1 MPNDSNYNSLS
12 PMGVFP
18 NWIFCPKIVP
28 LVYDDSLSY
37 YEFLNKLMVKL
48 NEVITFANQINA
60 NVEYLREI
68 VERIQTLIDG
78 FDERITANEQDIA
91 NLKTAMESV
100 NTIIE
105 GINSTLT
112 DMQGDIDSNAAAI
125 ENLAQDVEREIN
137 SAIVPLQ
144 NSVQSLGLTVASNT
158 SRIKNLE
165 DAAFD
170 PSQIVMSNYP
180 FNFALST
187 LNGNKNGIRIV
198 QDEAVSETN
207 SIEWVSGGDYAPG
220 GTLTPDKQKFHSTF
234 QIPIFHSSGNTCH
247 LVIPSVFPIKY
258 GANINWTLYFYAN
271 RWIGATSTNIGIA
284 KVGPI
289 NFMDLL
295 AVGGYTN
302 PNTPDSGS
310 ACFNGMELFANEETG
325 CYDLHIYNG
334 RNNKYCWINNF
345 MFSSFMILP
354 LDLGTMSQTASIQK
368 YFNLLNTYLIQTNS
382 NIDGRITSAINTA
395 LIPVND
401 SISDLEIEVLRSIKA
416 GDIDDMSFTPVLGVS
431 VVSNHSYA
439 INKSY
444 SDETTGAHLVSL
456 YFIDLVL
463 DVSNLASNTAT
474 PIGAFDYWSSHYP
487 VTGSRSAEVSVESPN
502 NGAWGSISTTG
513 AITIKAFAV
522 TSFGETTRVRV
533 TGTVADNH
541 VVTT

>member
-78 FDERITANEQDIA
+78 FDARITANEQDIA

-144 NSVQSLGLTVASNT
+144 NSVQSLGLTVANNT
-158 SRIKNLE
+158 SRITVLE
-165 DAAFD
+165 EAAFD
-170 PSQIVMSNYP
+170 PSSIVMSQMP

-187 LNGNKNGIRIV
+187 LNGNANGMRIV
-198 QDEAVSETN
+198 VDGSGASSDAIQ
-207 SIEWVSGGDYAPG
+207 WVDGGSYSPSNI
-220 GTLTPDKQKFHSTF
+220 PNKQKFLNNF
-234 QIPIFHSSGNTCH
+234 KVPRFYSSGNASH
-247 LVIPSVFPIKY
+247 LVIPSIFPIKY
-258 GANINWTLYFYAN
+258 GASLNWTLYFYAN
-271 RWIGATSTNIGIA
+271 RWIGATSGNTGIA

-289 NFMDLL
+289 NFTDLL
-295 AVGGYTN
+295 VEGGVQQT
-302 PNTPDSGS
+302 TPS
-310 ACFNGMELFANEETG
+310 AQTGCFNDLELVANGSTG
-325 CYDLHIYNG
+325 CYDLYIYNG
-334 RNNKYCWINNF
+334 RNNKYCWINDYIITSL
-345 MFSSFMILP
+345 MVLP
-354 LDLGTMSQTASIQK
+354 IDLGNVGIATGVQK
-368 YFNLLNTYLIQTNS
+368 YFNLLNTYLTQTTQ
-382 NIDGRITSAINTA
+382 NIDGRITSAVNTA
-395 LIPVND
+395 LIPIN
-401 SISDLEIEVLRSIKA
+401 SEISELQSDVLHSLKA
-416 GDIDDMSFTPVLGVS
+416 GDIDDMSFTPVTGVS
-431 VVSNHSYA
+431 VVTNKSYA
-439 INKSY
+439 INKVY
-444 SDETTGAHLVSL
+444 SDEAGAHLVSL

-474 PIGAFDYWSSHYP
+474 PIGEFDWSLYP

-541 VVTT
+541 IVTP

>member
-1 MPNDSNYNSLS
+1 MPNDSNYNSLT
-12 PMGVFP
+12 PLGIFP

-48 NEVITFANQINA
+48 NEVVTFANQINA

-91 NLKTAMESV
+91 NLKTAMDSV

-144 NSVQSLGLTVASNT
+144 NSVQSLGLTVANNT
-158 SRIKNLE
+158 SRITLLE
-165 DAAFD
+165 EAAFD
-170 PSQIVMSNYP
+170 PSSIVMSNMP

-187 LNGNKNGIRIV
+187 LNGNANGMRIV
-198 QDEAVSETN
+198 VDGSGASSDAIQ
-207 SIEWVSGGDYAPG
+207 WVDGGDYAPVNIP
-220 GTLTPDKQKFHSTF
+220 TKQRFTQKFKVPRF
-234 QIPIFHSSGNTCH
+234 YSSGNSCH
-247 LVIPSVFPIKY
+247 LVIPSIFPIKY
-258 GANINWTLYFYAN
+258 GASLDWTLYFYAN
-271 RWIGATSTNIGIA
+271 RWIGATSGNTGIA

-289 NFMDLL
+289 NFTDLL
-295 AVGGYTN
+295 VEGGVQQT
-302 PNTPDSGS
+302 TPS
-310 ACFNGMELFANEETG
+310 AQTGCFNDLELVANSSTG
-325 CYDLHIYNG
+325 CYDLYIYNG
-334 RNNKYCWINNF
+334 RNNKYCWINDYII
-345 MFSSFMILP
+345 SSLMVIP
-354 LDLGTMSQTASIQK
+354 LDLGNVGIATGVQK
-368 YFNLLNTYLIQTNS
+368 YFNLLNTYLTQTTQ
-382 NIDGRITSAINTA
+382 NIGGQITSAVNSA
-395 LIPVND
+395 LIPIN
-401 SISDLEIEVLRSIKA
+401 SELSDLESDVLHSLKA
-416 GDIDDMSFTPVLGVS
+416 GDIDDMSFTPVTGVS

-439 INKSY
+439 INKVY
-444 SDETTGAHLVSL
+444 SDEAGAHLVSL

-474 PIGAFDYWSSHYP
+474 PIGEFDWSLYP

-502 NGAWGSISTTG
+502 NGAWGSISSTG

-533 TGTVADNH
+533 TGTVADNR
-541 VVTT
+541 VVTP

>member
-1 MPNDSNYNSLS
+1 MPNDSNYNSLT
-12 PMGVFP
+12 PLGIFP

-78 FDERITANEQDIA
+78 FDARITANEQDIA

-144 NSVQSLGLTVASNT
+144 NSVQSLGLTVANNT
-158 SRIKNLE
+158 SRITVLE
-165 DAAFD
+165 EAAFD
-170 PSQIVMSNYP
+170 PSSIVMSEMP

-187 LNGNKNGIRIV
+187 LNGNANGMRIV
-198 QDEAVSETN
+198 VDGSGASSDAIQ
-207 SIEWVSGGDYAPG
+207 WVDGGSYSPSNI
-220 GTLTPDKQKFHSTF
+220 PNKQKFTSNF
-234 QIPIFHSSGNTCH
+234 KVPRFYSSGNACH
-247 LVIPSVFPIKY
+247 LVIPSIFPIKY
-258 GANINWTLYFYAN
+258 GASLNWTLYFYAN
-271 RWIGATSTNIGIA
+271 RWIGATSGNTGIC

-289 NFMDLL
+289 NFTDLL
-295 AVGGYTN
+295 VEGGAQQT
-302 PNTPDSGS
+302 TPS
-310 ACFNGMELFANEETG
+310 AQTGCFNDIELFANNSTG

-334 RNNKYCWINNF
+334 RNNKYCWINDYII
-345 MFSSFMILP
+345 SSLMIIP
-354 LDLGTMSQTASIQK
+354 LDLGNVGIATGVQK
-368 YFNLLNTYLIQTNS
+368 YFNLLNTYLTQTTQ
-382 NIDGRITSAINTA
+382 NIGGQITSAVNSA
-395 LIPVND
+395 LIPVN
-401 SISDLEIEVLRSIKA
+401 SEISELQSEVLHSLKA
-416 GDIDDMSFTPVLGVS
+416 GDIDDMSFTPVTGVS

-439 INKSY
+439 INKVY
-444 SDETTGAHLVSL
+444 SDEAGAHLVSL

-474 PIGAFDYWSSHYP
+474 PIGAFDWSLYP
-487 VTGSRSAEVSVESPN
+487 VTGSRSAEVSIESPN
-502 NGAWGSISTTG
+502 NGAWGSVSTTG
-513 AITIKAFAV
+513 AITIKSFAV

-533 TGTVADNH
+533 TGTIADNH
-541 VVTT
+541 VVTP

>member
-1 MPNDSNYNSLS
+1 MSNDSNYTPVN

-78 FDERITANEQDIA
+78 FDTRITANEQDIA

-112 DMQGDIDSNAAAI
+112 DMQADIDANSGAI

-144 NSVQSLGLTVASNT
+144 DSVMSLSLTVANNT
-158 SRIKNLE
+158 SRITTLE
-165 DAAFD
+165 QAAFD
-170 PSQIVMSNYP
+170 PSSIVMSNMP

-198 QDEAVSETN
+198 QDEAVSARN
-207 SIEWVSGGDYAPG
+207 SIEWVDGGHYAP
-220 GTLTPDKQKFHSTF
+220 TNIPTKQRFNSSFK
-234 QIPIFHSSGNTCH
+234 IPMIRNSGNACH
-247 LVIPSVFPIKY
+247 IVIPSVFPIKY
-258 GANINWTLYFYAN
+258 SANVNWTLYFYAN
-271 RWIGATSTNIGIA
+271 RWIGATSGNTGIN
-284 KVGPI
+284 KQGPI
-289 NFMDLL
+289 NFTDLL
-295 AVGGYTN
+295 AEGGVQIAPTSN
-302 PNTPDSGS
+302 NELFID
-310 ACFNGMELFANEETG
+310 MELFANQETG
-325 CYDLHIYNG
+325 CYDLYLYNG
-334 RNNKYCWINNF
+334 RNNYSTASDYK
-345 MFSSFMILP
+345 FSSIMILP
-354 LDLGTMSQTASIQK
+354 IDLGTMTQASGIQK
-368 YFNLLNTYLIQTNS
+368 YFNLLNTYLTQTNS
-382 NIDGRITSAINTA
+382 NIDGRITSAVNTA
-395 LIPVND
+395 LIPVNED
-401 SISDLEIEVLRSIKA
+401 ISDLESDVLRSLKA
-416 GDIDDMSFTPVLGVS
+416 GDIDDMSFTSVTGVS

-439 INKSY
+439 INKVY
-444 SDETTGAHLVSL
+444 SDEATGAHLVSL

-474 PIGAFDYWSSHYP
+474 PIGAFDWSLYP

-522 TSFGETTRVRV
+522 SSFGTTTRVRV
-533 TGTVADNH
+533 TGTIADNH
-541 VVTT
+541 VVTP

>member
-1 MPNDSNYNSLS
+1 MPNDSNYNSLT
-12 PMGVFP
+12 PLGIFP

-144 NSVQSLGLTVASNT
+144 NSVQSLGLTVANNT
-158 SRIKNLE
+158 SRITVLE
-165 DAAFD
+165 EAAFD
-170 PSQIVMSNYP
+170 PSSIVMSEMP

-187 LNGNKNGIRIV
+187 LNGNANGMRIV
-198 QDEAVSETN
+198 VDGSGASSDAIQ
-207 SIEWVSGGDYAPG
+207 WVDGGSYSPSNI
-220 GTLTPDKQKFHSTF
+220 PNKQKFLNNF
-234 QIPIFHSSGNTCH
+234 KVPRFYSSGNSCH
-247 LVIPSVFPIKY
+247 LVIPSIFPIKY
-258 GANINWTLYFYAN
+258 GASLNWTLYFYAN
-271 RWIGATSTNIGIA
+271 RWIGATSGNTGIC

-289 NFMDLL
+289 NFTDLL
-295 AVGGYTN
+295 VEGGVQQT
-302 PNTPDSGS
+302 TPS
-310 ACFNGMELFANEETG
+310 AQTGCFNDLELVANSSTG
-325 CYDLHIYNG
+325 CYDLYIYNG
-334 RNNKYCWINNF
+334 RNNKYTWINDYII
-345 MFSSFMILP
+345 SSLMIIP
-354 LDLGTMSQTASIQK
+354 LDLGNVGIATGVQK
-368 YFNLLNTYLIQTNS
+368 YFNLLNTYLTQTTQ
-382 NIDGRITSAINTA
+382 NIGGQITSAVNSA
-395 LIPVND
+395 LIPIN
-401 SISDLEIEVLRSIKA
+401 SEISELQSDVLHSLKA
-416 GDIDDMSFTPVLGVS
+416 GDVDDMSFAPVTGVS
-431 VVSNHSYA
+431 IVTNKSYA
-439 INKSY
+439 INEVY
-444 SDETTGAHLVSL
+444 SDEAGAHLVSL

-474 PIGAFDYWSSHYP
+474 PIGEFDWSLYP
-487 VTGSRSAEVSVESPN
+487 VTGSRSAEVSVEAPN

-541 VVTT
+541 VVTP